1 MKITPVKVKSLTYD
15 ETIPVWIGIVERN
28 GRLVKATFN
37 ITEEPDKKYELF
49 VKNGYLYLK
58 EISPNGGVKVYQV
71 SWEAMDCIE
80 SPTNI
85 ACTIDTIKLHA
96 ILSGKQPPKVK
107 VIDLS
112 QGGDF
117 DVYKESGTYRVVK
130 VNRKSSSANIIAFPK
145 STGEQQRQQSKL
157 EQHQQQQE
165 QQHIVKSS
173 MAKSSL
179 DIKSI
184 LTGLVALLLGLL
196 AFGKKK

>member
-15 ETIPVWIGIVERN
+15 ETIPIWIGLAERN

-37 ITEEPDKKYELF
+37 ITEEPDKQYELL

-58 EISPNGGVKVYQV
+58 EISPNGEVKVYQV
-71 SWEAMDCIE
+71 PWEAMDCIE

-112 QGGDF
+112 QSGNF
-117 DVYKESGTYRVVK
+117 DVYEENGTYRVVK
-130 VNRKSSSANIIAFPK
+130 VNRKSSSANIITFPK
-145 STGEQQRQQSKL
+145 SIKGQQLQKPKL
-157 EQHQQQQE
+157 EQHRNQQQH
-165 QQHIVKSS
+165 HIVKSS
-173 MAKSSL
+173 I

-184 LTGLVALLLGLL
+184 LAGLVAFLLGLL